1 MTLHWLF
8 LGIAITAEVIATSSL
23 KASEG
28 FTKPLPTTVVIA
40 GYATAAYFLSRTLDV
55 IPVGIA
61 YAIWSALGIVLVS
74 LISWIMYR
82 QHLDL
87 PALLGL
93 ALIIAGVMVVN
104 LWSKSIA
111 H

>member
-1 MTLHWLF
+1 MALHWLF
-8 LGIAITAEVIATSSL
+8 LGIAIVAEVVATSSL

-28 FTKPLPTTVVIA
+28 FTKPLPTAIVIA
-40 GYATAAYFLSRTLDV
+40 GYAAAAYFLSRTLDV

-74 LISWIMYR
+74 LISWIVYR
-82 QHLDL
+82 QHLDM

-93 ALIIAGVMVVN
+93 SLIIAGVAVVN